1 MPTVIDSFVVE
12 LGLDPKKFTQGQ
24 QQAFNAAKKL
34 EDQQVAT
41 AKNVEHSADRAATA
55 ISGIRTQALQM
66 LAVFTGGRGLVNFAT
81 DLTQVNAGLGRLER
95 NIGVSVSDINK
106 WQGAARLFGGDA
118 QKMAQSFQ
126 SISDAF
132 AGWKIGVE
140 NPLIADLRAISTAG
154 GTVIDVNKGVE
165 QSFKDLAANLK
176 AIHDRDPATA
186 GLLGRRI
193 GLDPALHD
201 LLIRG
206 PEAIE
211 KVLAYMNKLGVA
223 TNNQTD
229 AFGELEK
236 RFSQMGLKAESLGRK
251 LLGGDPE
258 TGEGGFARQIIEAAD
273 FMNMKPGEANSK
285 FWSKESWSWLP
296 EWILKQDAPRS
307 SFEQQKLFP
316 GGRGKFTSQAEKEAY
331 IRAAAAK
338 RGINPNVAMAVA
350 KSEGFNSFQ
359 STVPVAGG
367 PNGREDSW
375 GAFQLYKRGGLG
387 NEFQKATGLDPADP
401 ANERATIDFALDD
414 ARKNGWKAFH
424 GARNTGIGNWAGID
438 RNSGGGGSTN
448 TTEVNINGP
457 INVTP
462 PANSDPATFADR
474 FAAAVKQQTFTAQ
487 ANGGQQ

>member
-1 MPTVIDSFVVE
+1 MAGTVIDSFVVE
-12 LGLDPKKFTQGQ
+12 LGLDPTKFTQGQ
-24 QQAFNAAKKL
+24 QQAFNAAKRL
-34 EDQQVAT
+34 EDQQLAV
-41 AKNVEHSADRAATA
+41 AKNVEHGSDRAAQA
-55 ISGIRTQALQM
+55 IGGIRTQALQM

-81 DLTQVNAGLGRLER
+81 ELTHVNAGLGRLER
-95 NIGVSVSDINK
+95 NIGVSVSTINA

-118 QKMAQSFQ
+118 KQMAQSFQ
-126 SISDAF
+126 NISDAF

-186 GLLGRRI
+186 GLLGRRV

-211 KVLAYMNKLGVA
+211 KVLEYMRKLGVA
-223 TNNQTD
+223 TNTQTD

-236 RFSQMGLKAESLGRK
+236 RISQMGLKAESLGRK
-251 LLGGDPE
+251 LLGGDPQ
-258 TGEGGFARQIIEAAD
+258 TGEGGFARQIIEMAD
-273 FMNMKPGEANSK
+273 FLNMKPGEANAK
-285 FWSKESWSWLP
+285 FWSRESWSWVPGLA
-296 EWILKQDAPRS
+296 QDKPRS
-307 SFEQQKLFP
+307 SFEEQKMFP
-316 GGRGKFTSQAEKEAY
+316 GGRGKFTSQTEKEQY
-331 IRAAAAK
+331 IRAAAAR

-359 STVPVAGG
+359 STVPSAKG

-375 GAFQLYKRGGLG
+375 GAFQLYKGGGLG

-438 RNSGGGGSTN
+438 RGAGGGGGSTT

-474 FAAAVKQQTFTAQ
+474 FAAAVKQQSFTAQ